1 MNVLS
6 ITLRIIAG
14 CVVSS
19 ILIVGVIE
27 DNFFREFFFIDEPRS
42 TSLGYLVGHL
52 ILLLNFLVSLLVV
65 ILQAL
70 DALPAMRI
78 YWKKLSHRTRTWLI
92 FGGAVTVLIIFRLLL
107 LRIFG

>member
-14 CVVSS
+14 CVVFSVF
-19 ILIVGVIE
+19 IVGVIE

-42 TSLGYLVGHL
+42 TSLEYLVVHL

-65 ILQAL
+65 ILQTL
-70 DALPAMRI
+70 DVLPAIRM
-78 YWKKLSHRTRTWLI
+78 YSKKLSHRTRT
-92 FGGAVTVLIIFRLLL
+92 
-107 LRIFG
+107 